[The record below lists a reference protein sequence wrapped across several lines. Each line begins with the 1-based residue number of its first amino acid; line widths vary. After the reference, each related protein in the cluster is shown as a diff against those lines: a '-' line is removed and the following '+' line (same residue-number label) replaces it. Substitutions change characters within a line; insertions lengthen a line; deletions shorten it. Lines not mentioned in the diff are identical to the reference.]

1 MASPYALETADFGKI
16 SAGFPAFR
24 LAHGQTGGQSDKGVV
39 MQVQVQVL
47 WLDRG
52 DSQELE
58 RGMERQGPLLATV
71 ARGAGLALGPA
82 EASLWLVLRGGLDIA
97 ARTGTFRLEAGQWIH
112 FDRGAS
118 PVLHAGERTVAI
130 GVAVP
135 ADMQLQLL
143 RSPQLALFPGRG
155 VVPALARRLLARR
168 WRAVIGTPARGNQA
182 IAADR
187 WQVDRLLRALAG
199 LQQGQ
204 QALIARCPGR
214 SLMHRRQIYARMQ
227 RALQYLQ
234 GHTDRVVR
242 IGELAELSSMSVW
255 YFTKTFRAV
264 YGECPQAISVRLRL
278 ANSAR
283 LIRET
288 PLSITEIGAASGFEN
303 NCSFSRAFRTHFGV
317 SPSLYRNGGPGVSTD
332 RANPVD
338 RACGAVA

>member
-1 MASPYALETADFGKI
+1 
-16 SAGFPAFR
+16 
-24 LAHGQTGGQSDKGVV
+24 

-47 WLDRG
+47 RLDRG
-52 DSQELE
+52 DVQELE
-58 RGMERQGPLLATV
+58 RGGDPSVAWLVAV
-71 ARGAGLALGPA
+71 ARGASLAVNAA

-97 ARTGTFRLEAGQWIH
+97 ARTGAFRLGAGQWIH
-112 FDRGAS
+112 FDRGAC

-130 GVAVP
+130 GMVIP
-135 ADMQLQLL
+135 ADMQLQAL

-155 VVPALARRLLARR
+155 AMSALMQRLLARR
-168 WRAVIGTPARGNQA
+168 WRAVAGTPVRGIQA

-187 WQVDRLLRALAG
+187 WQMERWLRAAAG

-214 SLMHRRQIYARMQ
+214 SLSHRRQVYARMQ
-227 RALQYLQ
+227 RALLYIE
-234 GHTDRVVR
+234 GHMDRVVR

-264 YGECPQAISVRLRL
+264 YGECPQAASVRLRL

-288 PLSITEIGAASGFEN
+288 PLSITEVGAASGFEN

-317 SPSLYRNGGPGVSTD
+317 SPSLYRNGERSVPAD
-332 RANPVD
+332 RANPMD